1 MIVSVRREKMM
12 RRPLIVILGS
22 TGTGKTKLSLELA
35 QRYGGEVIS
44 ADSMQ
49 VYKNL
54 DVVTAKAT
62 KEEQGRVKHHL
73 LDVAQPGLLYSV
85 RQFQNSALPI
95 IDTLLER
102 QKVPIIVG
110 GTNYYIE
117 SLLWKILV
125 DEWQEV
131 DETAAKRPKITEERV
146 FDQFDMNHRDSEEL
160 HEMLKKVDPETAAQL
175 HPNNKR
181 KIIRALEVY
190 ERSGRQFSWF
200 IKDQQV
206 ASGGSTL
213 GGPLRYENLV
223 IFWMCCEQ
231 DILNDRLDRRVDE
244 MVKQGLLTEIRQ
256 FHEQFVKP
264 FGDEVD
270 YTKGILQTIG
280 FKEFLP
286 YLAHFD
292 RSEDVL
298 LEEFF
303 KGAASDEPPSSVA
316 VLTACLD
323 ELKLVTRRYS
333 KKQIKWV
340 RNRFLRASEKNRA
353 IPPIYKLDT
362 SCPDDWISCVSE
374 PAINVIESY
383 LDTSVELKIQPEA
396 IPAGQEEGVADTKK
410 TYHCDQCQ
418 RVFIGEFQWHIHL
431 KSNRHKKTGE
441 RLRKTQRNQ
450 ERQQAAN
457 SQNSS

>member
-1 MIVSVRREKMM
+1 MM

-62 KEEQGRVKHHL
+62 KEEQCQAKHHL

-85 RQFQNSALPI
+85 RQFRNSALPI
-95 IDTLLER
+95 IDSLLER

-131 DETAAKRPKITEERV
+131 DGEETAAKRPKITAERV

-160 HEMLKKVDPETAAQL
+160 HEMLQKVDPETASQL

-190 ERSGRQFSWF
+190 ERSGRQFSSF
-200 IKDQQV
+200 IKDQQ
-206 ASGGSTL
+206 ATSGGSTL

-223 IFWMCCEQ
+223 IFWLCCEQ
-231 DILNDRLDRRVDE
+231 SVLNDRLDRRVDE

-256 FHEQFVKP
+256 FHEHFVKP
-264 FGDEVD
+264 FGKEVD

-286 YLAHFD
+286 YLTHFD

-298 LEEFF
+298 LEELF
-303 KGAASDEPPSSVA
+303 KGAASDEPPCSVA
-316 VLTACLD
+316 VLNACLD

-340 RNRFLRASEKNRA
+340 RNRFLGASVKNRA

-362 SCPDDWISCVSE
+362 TCPADWSRCVSE
-374 PAINVIESY
+374 PAINVIENY
-383 LDTSVELKIQPEA
+383 LDTSVELKIKPEA
-396 IPAGQEEGVADTKK
+396 IPTVDQEVGVVDTKK

-431 KSNRHKKTGE
+431 KSNRHKKIGE
-441 RLRKTQRNQ
+441 RFRKLHKKGK
-450 ERQQAAN
+450 ERLTN
-457 SQNSS
+457 SHPNSS